1 MNCVGCG
8 LCASE
13 CLGNKAQLAKDPKTK
28 NLALKMVE
36 AKSQFAQQDGADYLY
51 KKTTYKSGI
60 YPLNTVK
67 GVGFMVPLL
76 SRRSPTK
83 RACL

>member
-1 MNCVGCG
+1 MPALPATKGLKFRIQVSSMNCVGCG

-51 KKTTYKSGI
+51 KHDH
-60 YPLNTVK
+60 L
-67 GVGFMVPLL
+67 
-76 SRRSPTK
+76 
-83 RACL
+83 